1 MFSWCVDIGNFCPGR
16 GKRESLSVAIVLA
29 QFPPTLFSDVH
40 CFFFIS
46 ALSQHPP
53 PHQLELVNTRGFKQV
68 GEINF

>member
-1 MFSWCVDIGNFCPGR
+1 MFSWCVDMGNFCPGR

-40 CFFFIS
+40 CFF
-46 ALSQHPP
+46 LSLPSLNPP
-53 PHQLELVNTRGFKQV
+53 PQLESVNTRGLKQV